1 MRLPKGSRPAA
12 SWAGQQEGS
21 CVGPTESSWSGGS
34 EHLQPRLQPGPS
46 SPLGSCSVH
55 TETCECGVCRKKDPE
70 RTTSKEATGIV
81 STRPTWL
88 GPAPAGPTAVHAG
101 QLSSSLPGAQSMAL
115 LCTGVASAAGP
126 GTSLQPTPRPR
137 LGSDLGGLPSAAAP
151 SRQLA
156 RRPAPAAP
164 PSPGPVGSVSPVWP
178 FSPGSPRWP
187 GRGSFESLPA
197 AAQGLAHSV
206 RAQAPGRLR

>member
-1 MRLPKGSRPAA
+1 MLD
-12 SWAGQQEGS
+12 QQ
-21 CVGPTESSWSGGS
+21 SSWSGGS
-34 EHLQPRLQPGPS
+34 GHLQPRLQPGPS

-55 TETCECGVCRKKDPE
+55 TETCECGACRKKDPE

-88 GPAPAGPTAVHAG
+88 GPASAGPTAVHAG
-101 QLSSSLPGAQSMAL
+101 QLSSSLPGAQSTAL

-126 GTSLQPTPRPR
+126 DLPAAAPRAQAGLRPR
-137 LGSDLGGLPSAAAP
+137 GLASAAAP

-156 RRPAPAAP
+156 RWPAPAAP
-164 PSPGPVGSVSPVWP
+164 PPPGPVGWVSPVWP
-178 FSPGSPRWP
+178 LPPGSPRWP
-187 GRGSFESLPA
+187 GRGSFETLPA
-197 AAQGLAHSV
+197 AAQGLAHGV